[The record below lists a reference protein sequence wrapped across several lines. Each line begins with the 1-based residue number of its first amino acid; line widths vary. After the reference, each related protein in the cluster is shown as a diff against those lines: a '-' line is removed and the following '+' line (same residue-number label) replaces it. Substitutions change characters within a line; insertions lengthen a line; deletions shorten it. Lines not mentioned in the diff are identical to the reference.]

1 MSTTVKIE
9 QRLQDPQR
17 VLLLPID
24 EALALILPF
33 IFGVIGNQVPLGAL
47 LGVVAWWVWG
57 KVKGE
62 GGLELLVA
70 ATYWYL
76 PASVKAYKEFP
87 DSAQDHWEA

>member
-1 MSTTVKIE
+1 MGTTVRIE

-24 EALALILPF
+24 EALTLILPF
-33 IFGVIGNQVPLGAL
+33 TLGVIGNNVPFGAL
-47 LGVVAWWVWG
+47 LGVALWWLWG

-62 GGLELLVA
+62 GGLELLVG

-76 PASVKAYKEFP
+76 PSSIKAFSEFP